1 MSRDIIKEEKNN
13 NNVTHPCFQI
23 YKTGE
28 IIIPYL
34 LLTIHEEQPRI
45 EQTQNYDFFT
55 ILTTLPTGNTLIKR

>member
-34 LLTIHEEQPRI
+34 LLIIQEQPRII
-45 EQTQNYDFFT
+45 EQTQNYDF
-55 ILTTLPTGNTLIKR
+55 LRS